1 MFRKIL
7 LAHKSHNVHCISGSN
22 VDTYHIALLRLD
34 PTSAASVQILT
45 TDDAAEVRTQQ
56 ADCETLAINT
66 EMDMSNKPCVS
77 SLFPQS
83 TEVDTRGIRIENV
96 QSAANVHVNIKNN
109 GVDEGFL
116 AIPDKALG
124 TEYYVAT
131 FCRFGGRCQFSV
143 TPVED
148 ETSVMVYFPTNVN
161 GTSVC
166 LNQDEINTAYSVELP
181 FLLDEYD
188 VLYIESLNDL
198 TGTYITSNNR
208 IAVFSGA
215 TGVTSAHGPEAHMI
229 EQLLPVN
236 RWGTKFYAVP
246 NIYNPAGDE
255 FLILAS
261 TGSTKIDIAGFSPFI
276 IPSAGQFVTRR
287 IDNRMFAAIV
297 ASNPVLVI
305 QLMSVDIYNDST
317 SVSGH
322 PAMLTV
328 QSEDH
333 FKSDYSFKCGDDPCF
348 SGNAFAA
355 VVVDDSDQFE
365 SSAIDVPSS
374 WDSVMSVVSGTD
386 YMVVGTSNTSSSSSD
401 PAISSGGGTFG
412 MFVYTSGGRANLIS
426 QDWDYTAQVCSLL
439 EISDNLSRGMRFPT
453 I

>member
-7 LAHKSHNVHCISGSN
+7 LAHKSHTVPCISGS
-22 VDTYHIALLRLD
+22 DTYHVALLRLD

-45 TDDAAEVRTQQ
+45 TDTAAEAHTQQ
-56 ADCETLAINT
+56 ANCETLAINT
-66 EMDMSNKPCVS
+66 EMDMPNKPCVS

-83 TEVDTRGIRIENV
+83 TEVETRGIRIENV
-96 QSAANVHVNIKNN
+96 QSADNVHVNIKNN

-198 TGTYITSNNR
+198 TGTYITSNKR
-208 IAVFSGA
+208 IAVLSGA
-215 TGVTSAHGPEAHMI
+215 TGVTSAHGPAAHMI

-246 NIYNPAGDE
+246 NIHNPAGDE

-333 FKSDYSFKCGDDPCF
+333 FKSDYSFKCIDTPCF

-355 VVVDDSDQFE
+355 VVVDDSDKLGVLA
-365 SSAIDVPSS
+365 SVIDAPSS
-374 WDSVMSVVSGTD
+374 WDTVMSVVSGTD

-401 PAISSGGGTFG
+401 PVISHSGGDKFG
-412 MFVYTSGGRANLIS
+412 MYVYTSGGRANLIS
-426 QDWDYTAQVCSLL
+426 QDWDYTAQVWSLCTPL
-439 EISDNLSRGMRFPT
+439 CWE
-453 I
+453 